1 MQSAVENKGWNN
13 HEETFEEAL
22 RRELLKAKKENDL
35 LKYDLKELTK
45 AYYQAIG
52 KKYENKK
59 RLLSNPTANNRRSC

>member
-1 MQSAVENKGWNN
+1 MPDK
-13 HEETFEEAL
+13 TI
-22 RRELLKAKKENDL
+22 LLKAKKENEL

-45 AYYQAIG
+45 VYYQAIG